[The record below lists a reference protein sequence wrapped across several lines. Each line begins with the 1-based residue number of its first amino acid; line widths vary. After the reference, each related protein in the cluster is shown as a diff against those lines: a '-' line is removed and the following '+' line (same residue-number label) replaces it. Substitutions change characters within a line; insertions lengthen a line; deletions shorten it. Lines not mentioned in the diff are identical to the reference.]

1 MFLVFGE
8 SLIDMVA
15 GPTGDFTP
23 VPGGG
28 PYNFARALALQGLA
42 AGYLNPF
49 SEDAFGRL
57 LKTTLAS
64 SGARHLG
71 RMSHKPTSLALVAT
85 DARGQPQYSFY
96 RDNVADRDIDSDLVL
111 ANAGADVTG
120 FHSGTLA
127 LVPPD
132 DRHVLRAMQ
141 HFQACGVL
149 CTLDVNMRPQVAGSM
164 GIALEGY
171 RAAAFEAVAHADVVK
186 VSDEDLR
193 NLGLEAAPQA
203 GGQAL
208 LERGCRLVV
217 VTVGAQGAW
226 AIDARYRLHQPAFPV
241 RAVDT
246 VGAGDCF
253 FAGFVASLERQGALD
268 SLRSAGPTAEVLSSA
283 LRHAAVCAAIDIS
296 RKGCQPPTWEEAV
309 RWQPS
314 AA

>member
-28 PYNFARALALQGLA
+28 PYNFARALALQGVA

-49 SEDAFGRL
+49 SEDAFGQL
-57 LKTTLAS
+57 LKTTLEVA
-64 SGARHLG
+64 GARHLG
-71 RMSHKPTSLALVAT
+71 RTSHKPTSLALVAT
-85 DARGQPQYSFY
+85 DAQGQPQYSFY
-96 RDNVADRDIDSDLVL
+96 RDNVADRDIDADFIL
-111 ANAGADVTG
+111 ANAGAEVTG

-132 DRHVLRAMQ
+132 DRHVLRALQ
-141 HFQACGVL
+141 HFRGRGVL

-164 GIALEGY
+164 GIDMERY
-171 RAAAFEAVAHADVVK
+171 RAGAFEAVANADVIK
-186 VSDEDLR
+186 VSDEDLHH
-193 NLGLEAAPQA
+193 LGLNAAPQA
-203 GGQAL
+203 GAQAL

-217 VTVGAQGAW
+217 VTLGSQGAW
-226 AIDARYRLHQPAFPV
+226 AIDARHRLHQPALPV

-253 FAGFVASLERQGALD
+253 FAGFIASLERQGALAD
-268 SLRSAGPTAEVLSSA
+268 LRRGGLTAEALASA
-283 LRHAAVCAAIDIS
+283 LRHAAVCAAINIS
-296 RKGCQPPTWEEAV
+296 RKGCQPPTWEEAA
-309 RWQPS
+309 RWRPN
-314 AA
+314 AT